1 MADGFEEG
9 TFDARSDCTA
19 TTSDRVRDVR
29 PIGET
34 TSAHRARAAQ
44 RAYHPATPSV
54 AVDRTISPTVD
65 GRRRCWRI
73 ANGVT

>member
-44 RAYHPATPSV
+44 RAYHPPTELSV
-54 AVDRTISPTVD
+54 LLSMVDDAVGELQMASRKAI
-65 GRRRCWRI
+65 
-73 ANGVT
+73 